1 MGRLRASVE
10 AASAEAA
17 REAAAADA
25 AARAARKGDLAAA
38 TLVEL
43 ERLKVAPLPLLMLQ
57 VPHSMMYS
65 HAGGCA
71 VPQGWT
77 DCRCRLQVPPPYTL
91 SPGGLLGL

>member
-43 ERLKVAPLPLLMLQ
+43 ERLKVGALALLMPQ
-57 VPHSMMYS
+57 APQTMKCS
-65 HAGGCA
+65 HAGGSV
-71 VPQGWT
+71 VPQCWA
-77 DCRCRLQVPPPYTL
+77 DCCCKVQVPALTPQAL
-91 SPGGLLGL
+91 GSLLRL

>member
-1 MGRLRASVE
+1 MAAARRAGEEAVDEGEVGRLRESVE

-43 ERLKVAPLPLLMLQ
+43 ERLKARVSWSQGAFYFCMRNQARLRSCKTTLRLP
-57 VPHSMMYS
+57 
-65 HAGGCA
+65 G
-71 VPQGWT
+71 
-77 DCRCRLQVPPPYTL
+77 
-91 SPGGLLGL
+91 

>member
-43 ERLKVAPLPLLMLQ
+43 ERLKVGPL
-57 VPHSMMYS
+57 
-65 HAGGCA
+65 
-71 VPQGWT
+71 
-77 DCRCRLQVPPPYTL
+77 TL
-91 SPGGLLGL
+91 HTLD

>member
-25 AARAARKGDLAAA
+25 AARAARKGDLAAT

-43 ERLKVAPLPLLMLQ
+43 ERLKVINLVVGAA
-57 VPHSMMYS
+57 
-65 HAGGCA
+65 HAA
-71 VPQGWT
+71 SAAKPWST
-77 DCRCRLQVPPPYTL
+77 ATL
-91 SPGGLLGL
+91 EEV

>member
-17 REAAAADA
+17 REA

-43 ERLKVAPLPLLMLQ
+43 ERLKVGPL
-57 VPHSMMYS
+57 
-65 HAGGCA
+65 
-71 VPQGWT
+71 
-77 DCRCRLQVPPPYTL
+77 TL
-91 SPGGLLGL
+91 HTYD